1 MEFDVPEGTQSE
13 TSFRIRG
20 KGIPS
25 VRGGSRGDEIV
36 KIVITNRIVKN
47 SLKKLFLKNKND
59 KKIKKEKD
67 K

>member
-1 MEFDVPEGTQSE
+1 MGQNN
-13 TSFRIRG
+13 
-20 KGIPS
+20 KKLYK
-25 VRGGSRGDEIV
+25 IV

-47 SLKKLFLKNKND
+47 SLKKAVFKKIKMI